1 MSLVVLIKNANQLRG
16 RYDRIAR
23 VTFRGKETF
32 YEKIFPDPQQIIRAP
47 PRFVRVKQATIIT
60 FFGNRYKKSF
70 GIMALNV

>member
-47 PRFVRVKQATIIT
+47 RRVLCVSNRLQLLLFSAT
-60 FFGNRYKKSF
+60 
-70 GIMALNV
+70 GIKNHLE

>member
-23 VTFRGKETF
+23 VTFRGKKIF
-32 YEKIFPDPQQIIRAP
+32 YDKIFPDPQQIRAP
-47 PRFVRVKQATIIT
+47 RRSVRVKEAIIIT